1 MLWPN
6 DPGGWGAA
14 AGPWHL
20 CCTRPQQDVGEA
32 PWGSI
37 HDERKPAMRRG
48 LFALLAALSLFAAS
62 IASAQDSYSQQQ
74 QQSTT
79 DAQSQ
84 SQTQDPAPADNQAT
98 TTDASST
105 TSSLPATASPLP
117 LLGFVGLLT
126 LAAGVW
132 VIRARRR
139 A

>member
-1 MLWPN
+1 M
-6 DPGGWGAA
+6 
-14 AGPWHL
+14 
-20 CCTRPQQDVGEA
+20 
-32 PWGSI
+32 
-37 HDERKPAMRRG
+37 KRG

-62 IASAQDSYSQQQ
+62 IASAQDSYTQQQ

-84 SQTQDPAPADNQAT
+84 SQTQDPAPVDQAT
-98 TTDASST
+98 TTDASTT
-105 TSSLPATASPLP
+105 TSSLPATASPVP

>member
-1 MLWPN
+1 M
-6 DPGGWGAA
+6 
-14 AGPWHL
+14 
-20 CCTRPQQDVGEA
+20 
-32 PWGSI
+32 
-37 HDERKPAMRRG
+37 KRG

-62 IASAQDSYSQQQ
+62 IASAQDSYTQQQ

-84 SQTQDPAPADNQAT
+84 TQDPAPVDQAT
-98 TTDASST
+98 TTDASTT
-105 TSSLPATASPLP
+105 TSSLPATASPVP